1 MTKALFR
8 KQMMEVFSW
17 LYKDKKSGKNR
28 TKGGIIGFAVL
39 YLLLFGFLG
48 GIFYVTANMLCAPLY
63 EIGFGWLYFALMGL
77 IAVALGVFGS
87 VFNTYST
94 LYQAKDNDLL
104 LSMPVPTMYI
114 LTARLSGVY
123 IMGFM
128 YEIIVMI
135 PTLIAWFMYADCN
148 VAGIVFSILIPFIMY
163 STMCLSFTGHNSMLS
178 SPACLYVCVLSDNF
192 SAVLF
197 NQCAEGLS

>member
-17 LYKDKKSGKNR
+17 LFQDKKSGKNR

-48 GIFYVTANMLCAPLY
+48 SIFYVTANMLCAPLY

-104 LSMPVPTMYI
+104 LSLPVPPSKI
-114 LTARLSGVY
+114 LSARLSGVFA
-123 IMGFM
+123 IGLM
-128 YEIIVMI
+128 YELIVMI
-135 PTLIAWFMYADCN
+135 PTLIVFFLKAKVT
-148 VAGIVFSILIPFIMY
+148 VAGGSHCFRRLY
-163 STMCLSFTGHNSMLS
+163 CRCSFWRFRAFWAL
-178 SPACLYVCVLSDNF
+178 LWRQ
-192 SAVLF
+192 SAV
-197 NQCAEGLS
+197 N

>member
-17 LYKDKKSGKNR
+17 LFQDKKSGKNR

-104 LSMPVPTMYI
+104 LSLPVPPSKI
-114 LTARLSGVY
+114 LTARLSGVFA
-123 IMGFM
+123 IGLM
-128 YEIIVMI
+128 YELIVMI
-135 PTLIAWFMYADCN
+135 PTLIVFFLKAKVT
-148 VAGIVFSILIPFIMY
+148 VAGGVFALLSPMLAAY
-163 STMCLSFTGHNSMLS
+163 SATVMPSRAMAMIISAYSGDISLRMRSHQS
-178 SPACLYVCVLSDNF
+178 SYS
-192 SAVLF
+192 
-197 NQCAEGLS
+197 